1 MPTPD
6 YSRLSEFCCLSLL
19 LSAGGLRPLHR
30 LPARVNQNAR
40 NSGLYLA
47 IFSDLHFFDPD
58 LLVRPG
64 KAFNDYLKKDRNG
77 IIW

>member
-30 LPARVNQNAR
+30 LLARVNQNVR
-40 NSGLYLA
+40 NSSLYLA
-47 IFSDLHFFDPD
+47 IFFDPHFFDPD

-64 KAFNDYLKKDRNG
+64 KAFSNY
-77 IIW
+77 IAS